1 MSNLEDFLRQ
11 AAERRKQRER
21 SGQQPGQAQPPQQN
35 RPSNVYQPQI
45 LQAELVIEPEIIE
58 PEIIEPEIISSV
70 SERHLKPLAPT
81 LSKTDRL
88 AKDIDQADEK
98 MAGRMNQVFDHQVGK
113 LGKPKKAKPQSKAK
127 TPRLSDNQPPPEIAV
142 DRPADEVL
150 EMLRQPQSLRVA
162 FIASQIFNRKNF

>member
-45 LQAELVIEPEIIE
+45 LQAELVIE